1 MKRTLIYTIVF
12 VSSLLS
18 SVVSHA
24 EEYVITLKNKNFS
37 PNDLSIPAGHK
48 VKITVKNQDKFPAE
62 FESSDLNREKVL
74 PARRAVTLYI
84 GPLEIGSYSYCDDF
98 HCDRTK
104 GLITSK

>member
-1 MKRTLIYTIVF
+1 MKSTLFYSIVI
-12 VSSLLS
+12 VTSLLF

-37 PNDLSIPAGHK
+37 PNDLSIPAGHR
-48 VKITVKNQDKFPAE
+48 VKITVKNQDEYPAE
-62 FESSDLNREKVL
+62 FESSDLNREKLL
-74 PARRAVTLYI
+74 PAKRAVTLYI
-84 GPLEIGSYSYCDDF
+84 GPLDIGSYSYCDDS